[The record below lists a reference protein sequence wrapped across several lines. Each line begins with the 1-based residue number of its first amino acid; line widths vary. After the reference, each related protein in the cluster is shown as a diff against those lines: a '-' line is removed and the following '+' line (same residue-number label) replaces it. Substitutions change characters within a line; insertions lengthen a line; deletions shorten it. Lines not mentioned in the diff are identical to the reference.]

1 MFPRD
6 VSPPPHLAVCPGK
19 EQPISPAQPQPPLPQ
34 GHPVC
39 EPCKLR
45 PEVRYCPTCRQRIVG
60 RATLVE
66 KIAAQ
71 VFSDKVSTSTT
82 SITSTTIIPIT
93 PITPA
98 MLISDIVAGG
108 GLWFSRGDLW
118 PGGEFTGELSCL
130 LSRAFLQTQAANLLP
145 LPEERNEDW

>member
-6 VSPPPHLAVCPGK
+6 VSSSPHLAVCPGK
-19 EQPISPAQPQPPLPQ
+19 EQPISPAQPQPPLHQ

-71 VFSDKVSTSTT
+71 VFSDKVSTS
-82 SITSTTIIPIT
+82 ITSTTST
-93 PITPA
+93 PITSA
-98 MLISDIVAGG
+98 VLISYLVAGG
-108 GLWFSRGDLW
+108 GVWISRGDLW